1 MPGST
6 KERGGSERP
15 AEGGRNIR
23 KDPSKSTSETPGFGR
38 HNRALAPQLRLVA
51 GWESPTYKRR
61 AGEVPEWSIGTVSKT
76 VVRASVPWVRIPPS
90 PPVFRPRLPEIWGLS
105 PRGGLATHHPTH
117 HWRAPWRASRD
128 ACAREIRQGLCESG
142 RCDCWDRAVGA
153 RPSVSAGEARL
164 GRWQPPTKTYRRSNW
179 PPYRMASARLPPKPT
194 VRPTSV

>member
-51 GWESPTYKRR
+51 GWESPTYKRGP
-61 AGEVPEWSIGTVSKT
+61 GEVPEWSIGTVSKT

-90 PPVFRPRLPEIWGLS
+90 PPFCFALR
-105 PRGGLATHHPTH
+105 ATQNESAKP
-117 HWRAPWRASRD
+117 AS
-128 ACAREIRQGLCESG
+128 
-142 RCDCWDRAVGA
+142 
-153 RPSVSAGEARL
+153 EAEC
-164 GRWQPPTKTYRRSNW
+164 
-179 PPYRMASARLPPKPT
+179 PPKPWRRRAVT
-194 VRPTSV
+194 TRRYPPSICSMIYVYMLRSDTAPDQCYVGLTTDLKRRFADHNAGRSAHTSKFRPWNLVTYVAFFGSGQGGVV